1 MVNQKIGFCGKFGRG
16 VSPLA
21 ATVRHFTSRRDTRL
35 MAQQLRAARSKRRD
49 DALSLL
55 RRDHEQAQSLYEGFQ
70 TAGGDDRYFLA
81 SRIVR
86 VLEQHASIEEEVFY
100 PVVLALASRRD
111 HRRGE
116 ELIRRSIKDHE
127 AARKCMMKVRDTLE
141 HDEGY
146 QVQLDELMKLVCRH
160 VEQEEKELFP
170 IARSLLSDTEL
181 MEIGDDI
188 RRMKPDDD
196 ASLVA

>member
-1 MVNQKIGFCGKFGRG
+1 MHDIVNTKIMWAGSSVAVFRHLPR
-16 VSPLA
+16 PLLGC
-21 ATVRHFTSRRDTRL
+21 SDTQL
-35 MAQQLRAARSKRRD
+35 MAQQLREARVRRRQ

-81 SRIVR
+81 SRILR
-86 VLEQHASIEEEVFY
+86 VLEQHTNIEEEVFY
-100 PVVLALASRRD
+100 PVVLALASKRD
-111 HRRGE
+111 QRRGE
-116 ELIRRSIKDHE
+116 ELVRRSMKDHE
-127 AARKCMMKVRDTLE
+127 ATRKYILKVRDTLE

-146 QVQLDELMKLVCRH
+146 QVQLDELMKLIGRH
-160 VEQEEKELFP
+160 TEQEENELFP
-170 IARSLLSDTEL
+170 IARNLLSDAEL

-196 ASLVA
+196 TSLAA

>member
-1 MVNQKIGFCGKFGRG
+1 
-16 VSPLA
+16 
-21 ATVRHFTSRRDTRL
+21 
-35 MAQQLRAARSKRRD
+35 MAPQLREARLKRRQ

-81 SRIVR
+81 SRILR
-86 VLEQHASIEEEVFY
+86 VLEQHANIEEEVFY
-100 PVVLALASRRD
+100 PVVLTLASKRD

-116 ELIRRSIKDHE
+116 DLVRRSMKDHE
-127 AARKCMMKVRDTLE
+127 ATRKCIMKVRDTLE

-146 QVQLDELMKLVCRH
+146 QVQLDELMQVMSRH
-160 VEQEEKELFP
+160 AEQEEKELFP
-170 IARSLLSDTEL
+170 IARTLLSDAEL

-196 ASLVA
+196 TSLAA

>member
-1 MVNQKIGFCGKFGRG
+1 
-16 VSPLA
+16 
-21 ATVRHFTSRRDTRL
+21 
-35 MAQQLRAARSKRRD
+35 MAQQLREARVRRRQ

-81 SRIVR
+81 SRILR
-86 VLEQHASIEEEVFY
+86 VLERHANIEDEVFY
-100 PVVLALASRRD
+100 PVVLALASKRD
-111 HRRGE
+111 QRRGE
-116 ELIRRSIKDHE
+116 ELVRRSMKDHE
-127 AARKCMMKVRDTLE
+127 AARKYILKVRDSLE

-146 QVQLDELMKLVCRH
+146 QVQLDELMKLIGRH
-160 VEQEEKELFP
+160 TEQEERELFP
-170 IARSLLSDTEL
+170 IARNLLSDAEL

-196 ASLVA
+196 TSLAA

>member
-1 MVNQKIGFCGKFGRG
+1 M
-16 VSPLA
+16 P
-21 ATVRHFTSRRDTRL
+21 
-35 MAQQLRAARSKRRD
+35 QQPREVRSKRKH

-55 RRDHEQAQSLYEGFQ
+55 RREHEQTQSLYEGFQ

-81 SRIVR
+81 SRILR
-86 VLEQHASIEEEVFY
+86 MLEQHATIEEDVFY
-100 PVVLALASRRD
+100 PVMLAMASKRD

-116 ELIRRSIKDHE
+116 ELVRKSIKDHE
-127 AARKCMMKVRDTLE
+127 AVRKRIMKVKDTLE

-160 VEQEEKELFP
+160 VEQEEEELFS
-170 IARSLLSDTEL
+170 IARTLLTDGEL

-188 RRMKPDDD
+188 RRMRPQDD
-196 ASLVA
+196 ASLAA